1 MLRKES
7 SSVLPEKRA
16 IDDQV
21 HRGYL
26 FYLQTAGLHRVAL
39 ARLSITRLCLSNE
52 F

>member
-1 MLRKES
+1 VERIDLYGIQESQMLRKES

-26 FYLQTAGLHRVAL
+26 FYLQTAVTA
-39 ARLSITRLCLSNE
+39 
-52 F
+52 